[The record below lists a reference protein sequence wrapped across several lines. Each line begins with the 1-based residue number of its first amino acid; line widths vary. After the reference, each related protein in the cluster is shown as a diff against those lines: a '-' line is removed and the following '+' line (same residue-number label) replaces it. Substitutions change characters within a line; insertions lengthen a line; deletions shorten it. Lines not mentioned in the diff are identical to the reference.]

1 MTRTLLAAAL
11 AVATLTTAT
20 SSAFAADGWRHARRQ
35 DSYQAPV
42 YNPQPTYNPR
52 PTYQPANDYRP
63 ARSYRPADDYRPVQK
78 PRSNYGD

>member
-42 YNPQPTYNPR
+42 YNPQPTY
-52 PTYQPANDYRP
+52 QPANDYRP